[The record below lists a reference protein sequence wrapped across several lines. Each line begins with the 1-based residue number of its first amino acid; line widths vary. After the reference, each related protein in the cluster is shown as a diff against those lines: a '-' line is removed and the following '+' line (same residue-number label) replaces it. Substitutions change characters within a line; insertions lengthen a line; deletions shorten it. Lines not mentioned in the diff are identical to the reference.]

1 MKKILIIT
9 YYFPPS
15 GGAGVQRALKF
26 VKYLPQFGIEPIVLT
41 VDENKASYPLVDSS
55 LINDIPKEIKIH
67 KTDSFEALNIL
78 SKLTSKKNIP
88 YGGFSGQNKEKSSQ
102 KILRFIRGNFFIPDA
117 RIGWVKY
124 AYDKASE
131 IIENEKID
139 TIFISSPP
147 HSSQL
152 IGIKLKKNFP
162 HIKWIADLRD
172 PWTDIYY
179 YKDMM
184 HTAWAKRKD
193 ERLELKTIELAD
205 EILVVSDAIKRMLA
219 GKSSNIKDK
228 KIHVIPN
235 GFDEVDFNGIAR
247 LDSDEFLITYVGT
260 ISDVYYPA
268 VFFESLK
275 KLIENHPEDKI
286 KFRFVGSISPEVS
299 NAVETYKLKD
309 KCEFISQVSHSKA
322 IEYMVSSTA
331 LLLVIPEVEN
341 NKGILT
347 GKLFEY
353 LNTRNPIIG
362 IGPVDGDA
370 SIIMND
376 CNAGKMFNRNQSV
389 DLSDYLEALFTAWK
403 QNHDSILNT
412 HNIAKYSRKAQAKEL
427 AALIS

>member
-55 LINDIPKEIKIH
+55 LINDIPKEVKVY

-152 IGIKLKKNFP
+152 IGIKLKKKYP

-184 HTAWAKRKD
+184 HTTWAKRKD

-286 KFRFVGSISPEVS
+286 KFRFVGSISPAVS

-376 CNAGKMFNRNQSV
+376 CHAGKMFNRNQSV

-403 QNHDSILNT
+403 QNHESILNT
-412 HNIAKYSRKAQAKEL
+412 HNITKYSRKAQAKEL